1 MLAYDRS
8 STGLWVALIFLVS
21 LNLRPAIAAVGPV
34 LAQMGTDLAWGEG
47 VQGVLTAIPLIAFA
61 AVSPL
66 VTFLARR
73 IGIDMSILLA
83 LLCIAAG
90 DAIRSFGGGVGIW
103 LGTVVFA
110 SAIAVGNVLVPVIAK
125 RDYAG
130 HVAMAT
136 GVYSGCITAG
146 SATAGLLSAP
156 LAQMW
161 GGWRASLAFWSVPPL
176 VVAVLWALR
185 ILHNRKIVVA
195 SAAVRNSPS
204 AQFARSQS
212 SRGVFARVLRRPMTW
227 YVTAFM
233 GLQSSAFYT
242 MSNWMPSISASIG
255 YDASTAG
262 VHLFIFQGI
271 GIFSGLLIPKLMN
284 VRGNQVCAALTA
296 SAPMFIAG
304 LGMLLLPHLM
314 PVWAFVGGCA
324 QGASLVVALAL
335 IALRGRDSA
344 ETVVLSGVAQSFGY
358 LIASLGPLMFGV
370 LVQAT
375 GGHHVP
381 LMVFTFVAFLQCVVA
396 VIVGRPSKM

>member
-1 MLAYDRS
+1 MNSKRNMLAYDRS

-21 LNLRPAIAAVGPV
+21 LNLRPTIAAVGPV

-146 SATAGLLSAP
+146 SGHRRFAVRAACADVGRLACVTRLLEC
-156 LAQMW
+156 
-161 GGWRASLAFWSVPPL
+161 
-176 VVAVLWALR
+176 
-185 ILHNRKIVVA
+185 A
-195 SAAVRNSPS
+195 SAGCRRAVGVAYP
-204 AQFARSQS
+204 AQSQS
-212 SRGVFARVLRRPMTW
+212 RYRFRRR
-227 YVTAFM
+227 
-233 GLQSSAFYT
+233 
-242 MSNWMPSISASIG
+242 
-255 YDASTAG
+255 
-262 VHLFIFQGI
+262 HH
-271 GIFSGLLIPKLMN
+271 
-284 VRGNQVCAALTA
+284 RNQRY
-296 SAPMFIAG
+296 
-304 LGMLLLPHLM
+304 
-314 PVWAFVGGCA
+314 W
-324 QGASLVVALAL
+324 
-335 IALRGRDSA
+335 RYR
-344 ETVVLSGVAQSFGY
+344 
-358 LIASLGPLMFGV
+358 
-370 LVQAT
+370 
-375 GGHHVP
+375 
-381 LMVFTFVAFLQCVVA
+381 
-396 VIVGRPSKM
+396 

>member
-66 VTFLARR
+66 GTFLARR

-161 GGWRASLAFWSVPPL
+161 GGWRASLAFW
-176 VVAVLWALR
+176 R
-185 ILHNRKIVVA
+185 YR
-195 SAAVRNSPS
+195 
-204 AQFARSQS
+204 
-212 SRGVFARVLRRPMTW
+212 
-227 YVTAFM
+227 
-233 GLQSSAFYT
+233 
-242 MSNWMPSISASIG
+242 
-255 YDASTAG
+255 
-262 VHLFIFQGI
+262 
-271 GIFSGLLIPKLMN
+271 
-284 VRGNQVCAALTA
+284 
-296 SAPMFIAG
+296 
-304 LGMLLLPHLM
+304 
-314 PVWAFVGGCA
+314 
-324 QGASLVVALAL
+324 
-335 IALRGRDSA
+335 
-344 ETVVLSGVAQSFGY
+344 
-358 LIASLGPLMFGV
+358 
-370 LVQAT
+370 
-375 GGHHVP
+375 
-381 LMVFTFVAFLQCVVA
+381 
-396 VIVGRPSKM
+396 

>member
-103 LGTVVFA
+103 LGSGGVRLRHRRRR
-110 SAIAVGNVLVPVIAK
+110 NVLVPVIAK

-161 GGWRASLAFWSVPPL
+161 GGWRASLAFWSVAAAGRRRA
-176 VVAVLWALR
+176 VGVAY
-185 ILHNRKIVVA
+185 
-195 SAAVRNSPS
+195 P
-204 AQFARSQS
+204 AQSQS
-212 SRGVFARVLRRPMTW
+212 RYRFRRR
-227 YVTAFM
+227 
-233 GLQSSAFYT
+233 
-242 MSNWMPSISASIG
+242 
-255 YDASTAG
+255 
-262 VHLFIFQGI
+262 HH
-271 GIFSGLLIPKLMN
+271 
-284 VRGNQVCAALTA
+284 RNQRY
-296 SAPMFIAG
+296 
-304 LGMLLLPHLM
+304 
-314 PVWAFVGGCA
+314 W
-324 QGASLVVALAL
+324 
-335 IALRGRDSA
+335 RYR
-344 ETVVLSGVAQSFGY
+344 
-358 LIASLGPLMFGV
+358 
-370 LVQAT
+370 
-375 GGHHVP
+375 
-381 LMVFTFVAFLQCVVA
+381 
-396 VIVGRPSKM
+396 